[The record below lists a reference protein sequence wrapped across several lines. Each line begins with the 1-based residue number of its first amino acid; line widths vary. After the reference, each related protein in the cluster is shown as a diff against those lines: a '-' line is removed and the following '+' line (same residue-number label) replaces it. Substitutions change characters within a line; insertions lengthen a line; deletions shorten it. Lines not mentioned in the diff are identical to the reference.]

1 MNENI
6 EFYNEHAKEFFESTL
21 QTDMSRWRNKFEGYV
36 INGGRILDAGCGSGR
51 DSKAFI
57 SDGFKVTAIDAS
69 VELCKLAEEYIGQ
82 KVYNILFEDIS
93 FSQEYDGIWACASL
107 LHVENN
113 HMSQVMKKI
122 SNALVSNGVIY
133 ASFKYGDGITLKG
146 ERSFYNFTEETVKDI
161 FNSAGIIIEECTISS
176 DVREGRGDEKW
187 VNVIGRKN
195 VKDNIIV

>member
-146 ERSFYNFTEETVKDI
+146 ERSFYNFTEETVKDL
-161 FNSAGIIIEECTISS
+161 FNNAGISIEECSISA

-195 VKDNIIV
+195 IKEDIIM